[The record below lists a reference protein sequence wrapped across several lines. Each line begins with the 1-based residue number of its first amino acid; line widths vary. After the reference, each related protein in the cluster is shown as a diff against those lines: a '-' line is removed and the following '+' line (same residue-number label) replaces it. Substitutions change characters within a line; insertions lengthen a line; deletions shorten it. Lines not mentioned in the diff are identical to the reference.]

1 MLTAPF
7 PYFGGKSRAA
17 DLIWSRFGIDCG
29 NYVEPFFGSGAVLLN
44 RPEAFSGWMTVNDL
58 DGLLANLW
66 RSMKYAPNMVADAAC
81 SPVNEAD
88 LHARHLWLVTN
99 RERITSRLMADPYY
113 HEPEAAGWWAWGA
126 CSWIGGGWCAG
137 DGPWHAVLD
146 SDGVPSLTI
155 GNGGRGVNRPL
166 PHLSDGGQGVNRPLP
181 HLSDGGQGV
190 NRKLPHLGNGGRG
203 VNRPLPHLSDG
214 GQGVNRKLPHL
225 GDGGQGVKRPLP
237 HLSGGSG
244 VNRQFP
250 AIGNAAGVLHRNHPK
265 KLEWLQEWFADL
277 QEKLQDVRVCCGD
290 WSRIMSIGTMTRNGT
305 AAVLLD
311 PPYSLTGAV
320 YAQDSSTVS
329 GDVREWCKANGD
341 NQALRIAL
349 CGHDT
354 EHNDLEQMGWSV
366 ETWNKAGG
374 YQGKDDRERIW
385 FSPHCLGVTEPD
397 QMSLFA

>member
-155 GNGGRGVNRPL
+155 GNGGRGV
-166 PHLSDGGQGVNRPLP
+166 
-181 HLSDGGQGV
+181 
-190 NRKLPHLGNGGRG
+190 
-203 VNRPLPHLSDG
+203 
-214 GQGVNRKLPHL
+214 
-225 GDGGQGVKRPLP
+225 KRPLP
-237 HLSGGSG
+237 HLSGGRG
-244 VNRQFP
+244 VNRQLP
-250 AIGNAAGVLHRNHPK
+250 AIGKAAGVLHRNHPK